1 MADTPDQQ
9 RKHANKLQAERAVM
23 DMTGMSR
30 SQVRAM
36 EKLNDFAQRRLAATE
51 QQAPAKKADDTVKVT
66 SKQFEPTSSSVT
78 ANQPGSPGGG
88 AGDSSTTEDY
98 YVAINGTLYTQSF
111 KVSGAPTAV

>member
-66 SKQFEPTSSSVT
+66 SKQFEPTSSSIT
-78 ANQPGSPGGG
+78 ANQPGSPGG
-88 AGDSSTTEDY
+88 AGDASTTEDY
-98 YVAINGTLYTQSF
+98 YVVINGTLYTQTF
-111 KVSGAPTAV
+111 KVMGTPTAV